1 MSLKRQ
7 EITSV
12 LDGAQAQTLPLARQ
26 FLLQRNDEILEE
38 DVQLGSVYEIYH
50 KNLPPR
56 TPVQLRSVRVVMVSE
71 KTDLNVAIRYPSILS
86 LRTYFSHGIT
96 EMYPALDEKFVMG
109 VKLAG
114 KVLFRQVPSQEFAE
128 KKHLQNF
135 WLVNPNSQV
144 GPGHAAMK
152 IEEIGLAKE
161 LKNNAMVRWGVRRQ
175 VMFIGRHKDMSKT
188 TQSSSSFVHG
198 EEELKNEQDVNNGGY
213 AEEEDEVDEEE
224 KGDDDDDNLNRRLRK
239 TRNLRK
245 RKRVKQANNQLWLVN
260 KKPMNKCKK
269 LGLIKDPTERWS
281 KERYLAAELSLL
293 EAMKEKKAMIGNPIT
308 RPALRVEARKRIGD
322 TGLLDHL
329 LKHVANKV
337 APGGD
342 LRFRRSHNADGAME
356 YWLESADL
364 LKIRKDAGVS
374 DPFWTPPPGWKP
386 GDSPI
391 QDPIMAK
398 ELTHLKEE
406 ISCIKREFLSKKQ
419 FEEEMANLRRDI
431 MELISK
437 NIKDQDENKAIVVSE
452 GVDTSPKQLTNFCNS
467 LLPYSESDV
476 NNSRVSREECKKEM
490 LVILKKVEAET
501 NKMTGGSSGTEELIN
516 TQTVPAPAPDDAAK
530 KHTEK
535 KKEAVALPKQGGD
548 PEETSEGGAP
558 PAGEGKAAKI
568 ERLKSG
574 FRLCRPQGTFLWPN
588 MVNNPTNTTASCC
601 SSQVVDLLV
610 VPTPPSVNSSTPPQA
625 QLPYNHHPA
634 SPPVKPVPERR
645 AVTVTVSTDHP
656 HSSTN
661 NGNKITT
668 SLINL
673 NDIPT
678 PQLMPTAH
686 QVKSELA
693 QQQQQKRKSS
703 KSSSSASASA
713 SSSCLSNT
721 IVNYRLTQLEAEL
734 AVENRIMDELDKHT
748 SQLKM
753 QNLKLRSVTTEL
765 NDLKSEREVIR
776 SSVGDIHSILLH
788 LLDTHESIL
797 TISIRRHLADKLIH
811 ALAILNRIE
820 GVSVT
825 SIQPKQG
832 GEKKMEKVNTQPPP
846 EPKSIAAPKDNEVS
860 VSTRDKKKKKI
871 GEDDTDEDVGF
882 EDTLGE
888 NPSDPFQ
895 KTKLSDKELAEKI
908 AKESAE
914 LEKKLKEKELLKKKK
929 SIFLEWNIDSL
940 QKEAIDEPSTL

>member
-1 MSLKRQ
+1 METYHRKRSKRATISAHNEIMSLKRQ

-12 LDGAQAQTLPLARQ
+12 LDGAQAQTSPLARQ

-175 VMFIGRHKDMSKT
+175 VMFIGRHKDTSKT

-213 AEEEDEVDEEE
+213 EEEEEDEVDEEE
-224 KGDDDDDNLNRRLRK
+224 KGDEDDDNLNRRLRK

-398 ELTHLKEE
+398 ELNHLKEE

-437 NIKDQDENKAIVVSE
+437 NIKDQDENKLAIVVSE

-476 NNSRVSREECKKEM
+476 DNSRVSREECKKEM

-501 NKMTGGSSGTEELIN
+501 SKMTGGSSGTEELIN
-516 TQTVPAPAPDDAAK
+516 TQTAPTAPSPDDAAK

-548 PEETSEGGAP
+548 PQETSAPPPP

-588 MVNNPTNTTASCC
+588 MVNNPTNTTASC

-610 VPTPPSVNSSTPPQA
+610 VPTPPSVNSSTPPQ
-625 QLPYNHHPA
+625 LPYNHHHHHPA

-656 HSSTN
+656 QFSTN

-678 PQLMPTAH
+678 IPSAPQQTQPMPTAH
-686 QVKSELA
+686 VKSESA
-693 QQQQQKRKSS
+693 QQQQQQKRKSS

-713 SSSCLSNT
+713 SGSSSCLSNT
-721 IVNYRLTQLEAEL
+721 VTPAAWLSISGRL
-734 AVENRIMDELDKHT
+734 
-748 SQLKM
+748 
-753 QNLKLRSVTTEL
+753 
-765 NDLKSEREVIR
+765 
-776 SSVGDIHSILLH
+776 
-788 LLDTHESIL
+788 
-797 TISIRRHLADKLIH
+797 
-811 ALAILNRIE
+811 
-820 GVSVT
+820 
-825 SIQPKQG
+825 
-832 GEKKMEKVNTQPPP
+832 
-846 EPKSIAAPKDNEVS
+846 
-860 VSTRDKKKKKI
+860 
-871 GEDDTDEDVGF
+871 
-882 EDTLGE
+882 
-888 NPSDPFQ
+888 
-895 KTKLSDKELAEKI
+895 
-908 AKESAE
+908 
-914 LEKKLKEKELLKKKK
+914 
-929 SIFLEWNIDSL
+929 
-940 QKEAIDEPSTL
+940 